1 MTPSAA
7 LIRGRTLL
15 LRLLTRFQRVQI
27 RNDRDQLSGT
37 WYWGDTGIEV
47 VLHEE
52 RGLELSFARQVNW
65 SEERRLYDED
75 ADEPSPEREIR
86 RTMAEVYRSDI
97 ARVMGRS
104 CFSFEEVEG
113 GDEFLSAR
121 LEPDEGA
128 GRQRILE
135 SLERLLVA
143 TYADRPQ
150 VWPVAHVSSPKQ
162 EHT

>member
-15 LRLLTRFQRVQI
+15 LRLLTRFPRVSI
-27 RNDRDQLSGT
+27 RNDHDQLSGT

-52 RGLELSFARQVNW
+52 RGLELSFARPVDW
-65 SEERRLYDED
+65 AEERHLYDED

-86 RTMAEVYRSDI
+86 RTMAEVYRSEID
-97 ARVMGRS
+97 RVMGSS
-104 CFSFEEVEG
+104 CFSFEEVEA

-128 GRQRILE
+128 GRQRTLE
-135 SLERLLVA
+135 ALERLLVA

-150 VWPVAHVSSPKQ
+150 VWPVAHFSSR
-162 EHT
+162 EEERT